1 VAGIMAIV
9 TILITTVNIV
19 LHTRNYY
26 RPLEQRQIVRILL
39 MPPVYATISFFSYR
53 YFRSYTYY
61 ALVEAIY
68 EALAVAAFLMLLI
81 QFVGVNTKEQKEI
94 IASKQKLKMPIPFC
108 CWRYRPSKPYF
119 MYTLKWAVLQYCI
132 LRPLISIIGI
142 ITESYDVL
150 CPDQYSVHFAAVY
163 LDSVDF
169 VSFSIALYAL
179 WLFYVL
185 TKENLVGKQP
195 IAKFASIKLIVF
207 FTFYQGFL
215 FSVLQSYNVIKA
227 TTYWTSTNVADG
239 LQALATCCEMVI
251 FSALMLWSFSSK
263 DYRAMRGDWHPTNS
277 FKAFLNSQ
285 NYWDFIR
292 DIGLAL
298 KFYFDAVLGR
308 SHKYSPDHY
317 DTAFGVDGASTG
329 RSRSFEM
336 RTSYLNAMPVGEAK
350 TPADTLKSGW
360 RAP

>member
-1 VAGIMAIV
+1 MAIV
-9 TILITTVNIV
+9 TILLTTCNII

-61 ALVEAIY
+61 SLVEAIY

-81 QFVGVNTKEQKEI
+81 EFVGGSTREQREI
-94 IASKQKLKMPIPFC
+94 IASKQKSKMPIPFC
-108 CWRYRPSKPYF
+108 CWRFRPSKPYF

-132 LRPLISIIGI
+132 FRPLISIAGI
-142 ITESYDVL
+142 ITESYNVL
-150 CPDQYSVHFAAVY
+150 CPNQYSIYFAAVY
-163 LDSVDF
+163 LDAVDF
-169 VSFSIALYAL
+169 VSFSIALYTL

-185 TKENLVGKQP
+185 TKENLVGRQP

-215 FSVLQSYNVIKA
+215 FSVLQSHNVIKA
-227 TTYWTSTNVADG
+227 TAYWTATNVADG

-263 DYRAMRGDWHPTNS
+263 EYRAMRKDGRPHTNS
-277 FKAFLNSQ
+277 FKAFLHSQ

-292 DIGLAL
+292 DTGLAL
-298 KFYFDAVLGR
+298 RFYLDSVLGR
-308 SHKYSPDHY
+308 SRKYSPDQY
-317 DTAFGVDGASTG
+317 DTAFGVNGVPIVPSST
-329 RSRSFEM
+329 SFEM
-336 RTSYLNAMPVGEAK
+336 HTSSLAPMQMSKAK
-350 TPADTLKSGW
+350 TSKTPKWKT
-360 RAP
+360 